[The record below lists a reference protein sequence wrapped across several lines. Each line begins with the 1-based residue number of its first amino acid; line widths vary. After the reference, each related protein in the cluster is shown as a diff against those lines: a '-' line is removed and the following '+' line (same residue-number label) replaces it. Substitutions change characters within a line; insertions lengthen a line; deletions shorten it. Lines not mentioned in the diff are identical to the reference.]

1 MRHTT
6 TNGSLSGLRIAP
18 ERSLTENMSHSTSI
32 SQTVPAGYPTK
43 SLEKQRAVEEKICNY
58 QSTNREKAF
67 KRELKRLQDFHS
79 FLVSHIDRIGQYS
92 DNEAIARETQE
103 LKVLIGAALQSPNL
117 KIENVQAVIAR
128 TDKKKCKTTASQ
140 TDKKVLYS
148 ERKIEGPD
156 TIVVSRNH
164 NMSSL
169 PTIVSNTEGKKQR
182 LLEEQEVH
190 AAFQYANE
198 NFGKMYREVEQKNSD
213 LMEKLLERDHQL
225 LELRLQLQRV
235 KHMEPY
241 AKTKQTESTET
252 KREIELLKLRLCDQ
266 MDENKRLR
274 KRLNRNKIRAVILE
288 RQKKE
293 IIRLKSDRKGQLLAQ
308 RNIGRDTYVRDDML
322 IGSPLETRSKGAQR
336 SQVIAPSISLR

>member
-6 TNGSLSGLRIAP
+6 TNGSLSGLRIAS

-32 SQTVPAGYPTK
+32 SQTVPAGYLGTTK

-58 QSTNREKAF
+58 QSTNREKAL

-128 TDKKKCKTTASQ
+128 TDKKKKCKTTASQ

-182 LLEEQEVH
+182 LLEEQVH

-198 NFGKMYREVEQKNSD
+198 NFGKMYRDVERKNSD
-213 LMEKLLERDHQL
+213 LMEKLLERDNQL

-274 KRLNRNKIRAVILE
+274 KRLPKQDTSGYTRAT
-288 RQKKE
+288 KE
-293 IIRLKSDRKGQLLAQ
+293 GDNSFEVG
-308 RNIGRDTYVRDDML
+308 
-322 IGSPLETRSKGAQR
+322 P
-336 SQVIAPSISLR
+336 